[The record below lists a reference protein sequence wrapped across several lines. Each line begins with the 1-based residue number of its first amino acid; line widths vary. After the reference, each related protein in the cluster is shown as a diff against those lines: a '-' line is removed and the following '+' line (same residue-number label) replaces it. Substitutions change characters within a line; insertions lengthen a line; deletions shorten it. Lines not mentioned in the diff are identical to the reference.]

1 MDNRDKI
8 LQLVRMRGPLLPSQ
22 INKEVKTNVLFASA
36 MLAEL
41 VSSGNLVVSNL
52 KIGGSPLYYSH
63 GQEARL
69 ESFLNHLNEK
79 DQITYR
85 RLKAERIFYD
95 QEQDLLTRVSVRN
108 IKEFAKPLEVTVGE
122 QKFLFWKWYLLS
134 QQEAEQL
141 IQEKLIRMQVL
152 PQQEQAVPVQLQPP
166 VVQEHPESAPEAQPT
181 KIPESVPVHQ
191 PVQPATDREQL
202 IQELERS
209 KRAIFERLQE
219 KTNPK
224 SVVKK
229 PESKQTLL
237 KEKDIKKEKLPE
249 QTQEELHVEKPV
261 LSEKPQDP
269 AKLDDDEF
277 LKQIKKYFTKNNIAI
292 LNLKLIR
299 KNSEF
304 DFEILIPSS
313 VGNLLY
319 YCKAKNKKRCN
330 DGDLSSTYIQAQS
343 RKLPILFL
351 TTGDLTKNA
360 SLLLKSEFK
369 NMTIQQL

>member
-8 LQLVRMRGPLLPSQ
+8 LQMVRMRGPLLPAQ

-41 VSSGNLVVSNL
+41 VSTGNLVVSHL

-95 QEQDLLTRVSVRN
+95 REQDLLTRVSVRN
-108 IKEFAKPLEVTVGE
+108 IKDFAKPLEVEAGE
-122 QKFLFWKWYLLS
+122 QKFLFWKWYLLP

-141 IQEKLIRMQVL
+141 IKEKLIRMQVL
-152 PQQEQAVPVQLQPP
+152 PQEEVQAPQVQSPPSPVQVVETPP
-166 VVQEHPESAPEAQPT
+166 
-181 KIPESVPVHQ
+181 Q
-191 PVQPATDREQL
+191 PVSEVKEQLQQPLVPSATEREQL
-202 IQELERS
+202 IQDLERS
-209 KRAIFERLQE
+209 KRAIFERLQQ
-219 KTNPK
+219 KP
-224 SVVKK
+224 VVKK
-229 PESKQTLL
+229 PESKQTVL
-237 KEKDIKKEKLPE
+237 KERDKEKPAEEPE
-249 QTQEELHVEKPV
+249 VEKPEQ
-261 LSEKPQDP
+261 LNINA

-277 LKQIKKYFTKNNIAI
+277 LKQIKKYFSKNNIAI

-304 DFEILIPSS
+304 DFEIVIPSA

-330 DGDLSSTYIQAQS
+330 DGDLSSAYIRAQS
-343 RKLPILFL
+343 TKLPILFL
-351 TTGDLTKNA
+351 TTGEITKNA

>member
-41 VSSGNLVVSNL
+41 VSTGNLVVSHL
-52 KIGGSPLYYSH
+52 KIGGSPLYYGH

-95 QEQDLLTRVSVRN
+95 REQDLLTRVSVRN
-108 IKEFAKPLEVTVGE
+108 IKDFAKSLEVQVGE
-122 QKFLFWKWYLLS
+122 QRFLFWKWYLLP

-141 IQEKLIRMQVL
+141 IKEKLIRMQVL
-152 PQQEQAVPVQLQPP
+152 PQEQIQTEVQASQVQTPLPSAQVLETPSLPVSEVKALPQQPL
-166 VVQEHPESAPEAQPT
+166 AQPSPQQT
-181 KIPESVPVHQ
+181 
-191 PVQPATDREQL
+191 ADREQL
-202 IQELERS
+202 MQELERS
-209 KRAIFERLQE
+209 KRAIFERLQQ
-219 KTNPK
+219 KP
-224 SVVKK
+224 VVKK
-229 PESKQTLL
+229 PESKQTVL
-237 KEKDIKKEKLPE
+237 KEKDKEKPAEEPE
-249 QTQEELHVEKPV
+249 VEKT
-261 LSEKPQDP
+261 EKHDLDT
-269 AKLDDDEF
+269 AKLDDDDF
-277 LKQIKKYFTKNNIAI
+277 LKQIKKYFNKNNIAI

-304 DFEILIPSS
+304 DFEIVIPSA

-330 DGDLSSTYIQAQS
+330 DGDLSSAYIRAQS
-343 RKLPILFL
+343 TKLPILFL
-351 TTGDLTKNA
+351 TTGEITKNA
-360 SLLLKSEFK
+360 SLLLKSEFR
-369 NMTIQQL
+369 NMTIQQI

>member
-41 VSSGNLVVSNL
+41 VSSGNLAVSNL
-52 KIGGSPLYYSH
+52 KIGGSPLYYIR

-69 ESFLNHLNEK
+69 ESFLNHINEK
-79 DQITYR
+79 DQTTYR

-95 QEQDLLTRVSVRN
+95 REQDLLTRVSVRN
-108 IKEFAKPLEVTVGE
+108 IKDFAKPLEVEAGD

-134 QQEAEQL
+134 QEEAEQL
-141 IQEKLIRMQVL
+141 IKEKLMRMQVL
-152 PQQEQAVPVQLQPP
+152 PQQETIAPLPSP
-166 VVQEHPESAPEAQPT
+166 VVQEHPQERQESALEVQQTPQP
-181 KIPESVPVHQ
+181 IIQ
-191 PVQPATDREQL
+191 PSIQPATEREQL
-202 IQELERS
+202 VQDLERS

-224 SVVKK
+224 AVVKK
-229 PESKQTLL
+229 PESKQTVL
-237 KEKDIKKEKLPE
+237 KEKDTSKEKQSALPA
-249 QTQEELHVEKPV
+249 EEARVEKN
-261 LSEKPQDP
+261 EEQEGDTTT

-277 LKQIKKYFTKNNIAI
+277 LKQIKKYFSKNNITL

-330 DGDLSSTYIQAQS
+330 DGDLSSIYIQAQS

>member
-8 LQLVRMRGPLLPSQ
+8 LQMVRMRGPLLPAQ

-41 VSSGNLVVSNL
+41 VSTGNLVVSHL
-52 KIGGSPLYYSH
+52 KIGGSPLYYNR

-79 DQITYR
+79 DQITCR

-95 QEQDLLTRVSVRN
+95 REQDLLTRVSVRN
-108 IKEFAKPLEVTVGE
+108 IKDFAKPLEVEAGD
-122 QKFLFWKWYLLS
+122 QKFLFWKWYLLP

-141 IQEKLIRMQVL
+141 IKEKLILMQVL
-152 PQQEQAVPVQLQPP
+152 PQEEVQAPQVQSPPSPVQVVETPSQP
-166 VVQEHPESAPEAQPT
+166 VSEVQAQPQ
-181 KIPESVPVHQ
+181 Q
-191 PVQPATDREQL
+191 PLAQPSTQQTADREQL
-202 IQELERS
+202 MQDLERS
-209 KRAIFERLQE
+209 KRAIFERLQQ
-219 KTNPK
+219 KP
-224 SVVKK
+224 VVKK
-229 PESKQTLL
+229 PESKQTVL
-237 KEKDIKKEKLPE
+237 KEKDKEKSAEEPE
-249 QTQEELHVEKPV
+249 VEKPEQ
-261 LSEKPQDP
+261 LNINA

-277 LKQIKKYFTKNNIAI
+277 LKQIKKYFSKNNIAI

-304 DFEILIPSS
+304 DFEIVIPSA

-330 DGDLSSTYIQAQS
+330 DGDLSSAYIRAQS
-343 RKLPILFL
+343 TKLPILFL
-351 TTGDLTKNA
+351 TTGEITKNA